1 MLFRFCVCVANSEP
15 LPSSVTADTVK
26 SYLGEHPEFL
36 DTYIQQN
43 VNSDTIE
50 QWISKK
56 PQTPIPE
63 EEQQEAA
70 APQPPSR
77 TSSAAAHLPTTAPP
91 VPPPR
96 PSSSTS
102 MPVVSSQKPN
112 ISTSTTTV
120 PLSTNT
126 GNAKL
131 EFIIID

>member
-1 MLFRFCVCVANSEP
+1 MLISIYFFFVICVANSEP

-63 EEQQEAA
+63 EQQD

-77 TSSAAAHLPTTAPP
+77 ASSAAAHHPPPSAVAP

-102 MPVVSSQKPN
+102 MPTVSPQKPN

-126 GNAKL
+126 GK
-131 EFIIID
+131 ERS